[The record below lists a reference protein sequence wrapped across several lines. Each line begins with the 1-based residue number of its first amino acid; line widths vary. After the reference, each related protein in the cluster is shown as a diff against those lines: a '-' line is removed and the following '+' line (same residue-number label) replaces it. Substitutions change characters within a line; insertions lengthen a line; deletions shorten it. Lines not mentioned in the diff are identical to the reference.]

1 MDEKDV
7 LNSRFKVLPSILA
20 ADHGRF
26 LEEVATVDI
35 ENIDTVH
42 VDIMDGHFVPNI
54 TFGPRVV
61 QSLKQ
66 HTRFRLD
73 VHLMIAQV
81 DAYIPQFA
89 AAGADLITI
98 HQEATRHLHRS
109 LTLIAES
116 GAKAGVAINPATP
129 VESLSCILD
138 TVDLVLVMSVN
149 PGFGGQKFI
158 PGALEK
164 IARLARL
171 RQERDYR
178 YVIEVDGGIDAHT
191 AALATAAG
199 AEFLVTGSS
208 VFGAKDRPAAIEAI
222 AEGARNGLRQSRLV

>member
-1 MDEKDV
+1 
-7 LNSRFKVLPSILA
+7 
-20 ADHGRF
+20 
-26 LEEVATVDI
+26 
-35 ENIDTVH
+35 
-42 VDIMDGHFVPNI
+42 
-54 TFGPRVV
+54 GPRVV

-73 VHLMIAQV
+73 VHLMIEQV

>member
-1 MDEKDV
+1 
-7 LNSRFKVLPSILA
+7 
-20 ADHGRF
+20 
-26 LEEVATVDI
+26 
-35 ENIDTVH
+35 
-42 VDIMDGHFVPNI
+42 MDGHFVPNI

-73 VHLMIAQV
+73 VHLMIEQV